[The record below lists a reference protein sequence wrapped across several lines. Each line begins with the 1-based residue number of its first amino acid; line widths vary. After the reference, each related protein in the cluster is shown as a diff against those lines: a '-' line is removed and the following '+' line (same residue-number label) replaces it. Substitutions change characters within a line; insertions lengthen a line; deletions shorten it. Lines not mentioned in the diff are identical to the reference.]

1 MKRIKRSECA
11 ILPLVLKGKW
21 YDMIASGEKREE
33 YRDYKPFWIKRIV
46 RWSHNSLRISKT
58 PKAQVVAFSRG
69 YKKAD
74 MFFKVFGV
82 SRSFDYPYR
91 PSFLK
96 WGEPETPHFIIHLGE
111 RVELVD

>member
-1 MKRIKRSECA
+1 MKQLKRSRCA

-33 YRDYKPFWIKRIV
+33 YRDDKPFWGKRIAK
-46 RWSHNSLRISKT
+46 WSRESLRIYAD
-58 PKAQVVAFSRG
+58 PKVQVVAFSRG

-74 MFFKVFGV
+74 MFFRVYGAF
-82 SRSFDYPYR
+82 RSTDYPYR
-91 PSFLK
+91 RLFLK
-96 WGEPETPHFIIHLGE
+96 WGESETPHYIISLAE